1 MILRKLAATLIAAGA
16 CSLAAYAQTTAA
28 SATRTFTFPLV
39 GLGSTETAS
48 ISLINTA
55 SNSTSGATT
64 TAASCTGSVSFV
76 GATNVALGTATSF
89 TIASNQSATITL
101 PFTKANITGIRGEIR
116 GIVSYAHTSGV
127 PCSLQFNFETY
138 DSVAGAT
145 HVHLEGSAPE
155 ANGFGGSGGFGR

>member
-1 MILRKLAATLIAAGA
+1 MILRKLAAALIAAGA
-16 CSLAAYAQTTAA
+16 CSLAAYAQTTTA
-28 SATRTFTFPLV
+28 SVTRTFTFALV

-76 GATNVALGTATSF
+76 DAANVAIGTATSF
-89 TIASNQSATITL
+89 SIASNQAGTVTL

-116 GIVSYAHTSGV
+116 GIVTYSHTSGI
-127 PCSLQFNFETY
+127 PCSLQFNFATY

-155 ANGFGGSGGFGR
+155 ASGFGGGLGH